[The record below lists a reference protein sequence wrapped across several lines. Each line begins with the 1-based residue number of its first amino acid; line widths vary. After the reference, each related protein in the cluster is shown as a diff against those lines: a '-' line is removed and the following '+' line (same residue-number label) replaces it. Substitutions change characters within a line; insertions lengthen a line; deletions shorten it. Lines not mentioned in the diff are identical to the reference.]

1 MYILIVRPH
10 NLDVLERHEVVY
22 KKYFKFIMNNS
33 HEIIEKINS
42 LPRNVKMKYLKT
54 EILAA

>member
-33 HEIIEKINS
+33 HEIIDKNKFKTEKCQ
-42 LPRNVKMKYLKT
+42 MQT
-54 EILAA
+54 EILAS